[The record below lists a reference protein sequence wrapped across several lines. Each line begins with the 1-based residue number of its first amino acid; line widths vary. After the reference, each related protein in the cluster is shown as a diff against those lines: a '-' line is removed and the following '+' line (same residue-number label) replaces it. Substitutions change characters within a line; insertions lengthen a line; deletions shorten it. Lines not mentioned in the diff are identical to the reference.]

1 MQLHQFLRYIHDAVC
16 IMLFNV
22 KGSCIAS
29 VRDKQDIDINLYEER
44 ILDIGLGASNLKG
57 CGSAIYI
64 TLEK

>member
-1 MQLHQFLRYIHDAVC
+1 MLLHQFLRFIHDAVPL
-16 IMLFNV
+16 MLFNI

-44 ILDIGLGASNLKG
+44 ILDIGLGASDKKG